1 MNQYVTQGGI
11 KIARELHQFIEQ
23 EVLPGLEL
31 DADQY
36 WANLETLLNEFGPRN
51 KALLAKRD
59 SMQLEIDN
67 YHRASE
73 GKAIV
78 PGDYEQF
85 LRRIHY
91 LEEDVD
97 HFEIETSGVDP
108 EIAITAGPQLVVPI
122 MNARFALNAANARW
136 GSLFDALYGTDLIP
150 EGAGTEKG
158 SAYNPQRGDLVI
170 EKASA
175 MLDEMVPLASASHSE
190 VVQYA
195 VDESGLIATLS
206 SGETDR
212 LRQPEHYVGFK
223 GDRAGPDSLLLKN
236 NGLHIELQVDPNH
249 HVGAAHPASVK
260 DVIMESALTTIQDC
274 EDSVAAVDAED
285 KTLVYRNW
293 LGLMRGDLKESFEKD
308 GRVMTREMAPDR
320 VYTDPAGQELTL
332 PGRSI
337 LLIRNVGHL
346 MTSDAV
352 LWGGGEEAPEG
363 ILDGYFTSTIAM
375 YDLMGKTSRKNSRTG
390 SVYIVKPKMH
400 GSEEVAFANELFGA
414 IEARL
419 GLTPLTLKMGIMD
432 EERRT
437 TINLRRCIYQAR
449 QRVIFIN
456 TGFLDRTGD
465 EIHTSMLAGAVVRK
479 AAMRQQDWINAYED
493 WNVDQGLATGFKGKA
508 QIGKGMWAMPDE
520 MAQMMAAKIVHP
532 VSGASCAW
540 VPSPTAATLHAVHY
554 HQVSVAEQQSLI
566 LGKQRASIEALLKI
580 PLLAGENLSSDE
592 INEELENNAQGILGY
607 VVRWIDQGIG
617 CSKVPDIH
625 DVGLMEDRATL
636 RISSQHIANWL
647 HHGLCSEAEV
657 RAVLEKMAAVVDA
670 QNAGDKLYEPMAGN
684 FEQSIAFQAACD
696 LVFKGTEQPNGYT
709 EPVLHARRREAKA
722 MKRAIGA

>member
-51 KALLAKRD
+51 NALLAKRD

-212 LRQPEHYVGFK
+212 LRQPEQYVGFK
-223 GDRAGPDSLLLKN
+223 GDRAAPDSLLLKN

-308 GRVMTREMAPDR
+308 GRVLTREMAPDR
-320 VYTDPAGQELTL
+320 VYTDHAGQALTL

-375 YDLMGKTSRKNSRTG
+375 YDLLGKTTRKNSRTG

-400 GSEEVAFANELFGA
+400 GSQEVAFANELFGA

-465 EIHTSMLAGAVVRK
+465 EIHTSMLAGPVVRK
-479 AAMRQQDWINAYED
+479 AAMKQQDWINAYED
-493 WNVDQGLATGFKGKA
+493 WNVDQGLASGFKGKA

-520 MAQMMAAKIVHP
+520 MAQMMTAKVVHP
-532 VSGASCAW
+532 MSGASCAW

-566 LGKQRASIEALLKI
+566 LGKQRASIDALLKI

-657 RAVLEKMAAVVDA
+657 RGVLEKMAAVVDA
-670 QNAGDKLYEPMAGN
+670 QNAGDELYEPMAGN

-696 LVFKGTEQPNGYT
+696 LVFRGTEQPNGYT

-722 MKRAIGA
+722 LKRASDP

>member
-11 KIARELHQFIEQ
+11 KIAHELHQFIEQ

-175 MLDEMVPLASASHSE
+175 MLDEMVPLASASHSK

-195 VDESGLIATLS
+195 VDESGLISTLS

-212 LRQPEHYVGFK
+212 LRQPEQYVGFK
-223 GDRAGPDSLLLKN
+223 GDRAAPDSLLLKN

-308 GRVMTREMAPDR
+308 GRVMTREMAADR
-320 VYTDPAGQELTL
+320 VYTDRAGQELTL

-352 LWGGGEEAPEG
+352 LWGDGEEAPEG

-375 YDLMGKTSRKNSRTG
+375 FDLLGKTTRKNSRTG

-465 EIHTSMLAGAVVRK
+465 EIHTSMLAGPVVRK
-479 AAMRQQDWINAYED
+479 AAMKQQDWINAYEN
-493 WNVDQGLATGFKGKA
+493 WNVDQGLASGFKGKA

-520 MAQMMAAKIVHP
+520 MAQMMTAKIMHP
-532 VSGASCAW
+532 MSGASCAW

-566 LGKQRASIEALLKI
+566 LGKQRASIDALLKI

-670 QNAGDKLYEPMAGN
+670 QNAGDELYEPMAGN

-696 LVFKGTEQPNGYT
+696 LVFRGTEQPNGYT

-722 MKRAIGA
+722 LKRASSI

>member
-51 KALLAKRD
+51 RALLAKRD

-150 EGAGTEKG
+150 EGPGTEKG

-212 LRQPEHYVGFK
+212 LRQPEQYVGFK
-223 GDRAGPDSLLLKN
+223 GDREAPDSLLLKN
-236 NGLHIELQVDPNH
+236 NGLHIELQIDPNH

-293 LGLMRGDLKESFEKD
+293 LGLMRGDLSESFEKD
-308 GRVMTREMAPDR
+308 GRVVTREMAPDR
-320 VYTDPAGQELTL
+320 VYTDHAGQELTL

-352 LWGGGEEAPEG
+352 LWGAGEEAPEG

-375 YDLMGKTSRKNSRTG
+375 YDLLGKTTRKNSRTG

-465 EIHTSMLAGAVVRK
+465 EIHTSMLAGPVVRK
-479 AAMRQQDWINAYED
+479 AAMKQQDWINAYED
-493 WNVDQGLATGFKGKA
+493 WNVDQGLASGFKGKA

-520 MAQMMAAKIVHP
+520 MAQMMTAKIVHP
-532 VSGASCAW
+532 MSGASCAW

-566 LGKQRASIEALLKI
+566 LGKQRASIDALLKI

-657 RAVLEKMAAVVDA
+657 RGVLEKMAAVVDA
-670 QNAGDKLYEPMAGN
+670 QNAGDELYEPMAGN

-696 LVFKGTEQPNGYT
+696 LVFRGTEQPNGYT

-722 MKRAIGA
+722 LKRASGP

>member
-85 LRRIHY
+85 LRRIQY

-195 VDESGLIATLS
+195 VDESGLIATLA

-212 LRQPEHYVGFK
+212 LRQPEQYVGFK
-223 GDRAGPDSLLLKN
+223 GDRVAPDSLLLKN
-236 NGLHIELQVDPNH
+236 NGLHIELQIDPNH

-320 VYTDPAGQELTL
+320 VYTDHAGQELTL

-352 LWGGGEEAPEG
+352 LWGAGEEAPEG

-375 YDLMGKTSRKNSRTG
+375 YDLLGKTTRKNSRTG

-465 EIHTSMLAGAVVRK
+465 EIHTSMLAGPVVRK
-479 AAMRQQDWINAYED
+479 AAMKQQDWINAYED
-493 WNVDQGLATGFKGKA
+493 WNVDQGLASGFKGKA

-520 MAQMMAAKIVHP
+520 MAQMMTAKIVHP
-532 VSGASCAW
+532 MSGASCAW

-566 LGKQRASIEALLKI
+566 LGKQRASIDALLKI

-657 RAVLEKMAAVVDA
+657 RGVLEKMAAVVDA
-670 QNAGDKLYEPMAGN
+670 QNAGDELYEPMAGN

-696 LVFKGTEQPNGYT
+696 LVFRGTEQPNGYT

-722 MKRAIGA
+722 LKRASGP

>member
-85 LRRIHY
+85 LRRIQY

-195 VDESGLIATLS
+195 VDESGLIATLA

-223 GDRAGPDSLLLKN
+223 GDRAAPDSLLLKN

-320 VYTDPAGQELTL
+320 VYTDHAGQELTL

-352 LWGGGEEAPEG
+352 LWGAGEEAPEG

-375 YDLMGKTSRKNSRTG
+375 YDLLGKTTRKNSRTG

-465 EIHTSMLAGAVVRK
+465 EIHTSMWAGPVVRK
-479 AAMRQQDWINAYED
+479 AAMKQQDWINAYED
-493 WNVDQGLATGFKGKA
+493 WNVDQGLASGFKGKA

-520 MAQMMAAKIVHP
+520 MAQMMTAKIVHP
-532 VSGASCAW
+532 MSGASCAW
-540 VPSPTAATLHAVHY
+540 VPSPTAATLHAIHY
-554 HQVSVAEQQSLI
+554 HEVSVAEQQSMI
-566 LGKQRASIEALLKI
+566 LGKQRASIDALLKI

-657 RAVLEKMAAVVDA
+657 RGVLEKMAAVVDA
-670 QNAGDKLYEPMAGN
+670 QNAGDELYEPMAGN

-696 LVFKGTEQPNGYT
+696 LVFRGTEQPNGYT

-722 MKRAIGA
+722 LKRASGP

>member
-36 WANLETLLNEFGPRN
+36 WENLETLLNEFGPRN
-51 KALLAKRD
+51 RVLLANRD

-78 PGDYEQF
+78 PGDYEKF

-158 SAYNPQRGDLVI
+158 VTYNPQRGDLVI

-175 MLDEMVPLASASHSE
+175 MLDEMVPLASTTHSE

-195 VDESGLIATLS
+195 VDEAGIIATLS

-212 LRQPEHYVGFK
+212 LRQPEQYVGFN
-223 GDRAGPDSLLLKN
+223 GDRAAPDSLLLKN

-308 GRVMTREMAPDR
+308 GRVMTREMAADR
-320 VYTDPAGQELTL
+320 VYTDRAGQELTL

-352 LWGGGEEAPEG
+352 LWSDGEEAPEG

-375 YDLMGKTSRKNSRTG
+375 YDLLGKTTRKNSRTG

-465 EIHTSMLAGAVVRK
+465 EIHTSMLAGPVVRK
-479 AAMRQQDWINAYED
+479 AAMKQQDWINAYED
-493 WNVDQGLATGFKGKA
+493 WNVDQGLASGFKGKA

-520 MAQMMAAKIVHP
+520 MAQMMTAKIVHP
-532 VSGASCAW
+532 KSGASCAW

-554 HQVSVAEQQSLI
+554 HEVSVAEQQSMI
-566 LGKQRASIEALLKI
+566 LGKQRASIDALLKI

-657 RAVLEKMAAVVDA
+657 RGVLEKMAAVVDA
-670 QNAGDKLYEPMAGN
+670 QNAGDELYEPMAGN

-709 EPVLHARRREAKA
+709 EPVLHASRREAKA
-722 MKRAIGA
+722 LKRASGT

>member
-97 HFEIETSGVDP
+97 QFEIETSGVDP

-158 SAYNPQRGDLVI
+158 SAYNPRRGDLVI

-175 MLDEMVPLASASHSE
+175 MLDEMVPLASARHSE

-195 VDESGLIATLS
+195 ADEAGIIATLA

-223 GDRAGPDSLLLKN
+223 GDRAAPDSLLLKN
-236 NGLHIELQVDPNH
+236 NGLHIELQVAPNH

-308 GRVMTREMAPDR
+308 GRVMTREMAADR
-320 VYTDPAGQELTL
+320 VYTDRAGQELTL

-352 LWGGGEEAPEG
+352 LWGDGEEAPEG

-375 YDLMGKTSRKNSRTG
+375 FDLLGKTTRKNSRTG

-465 EIHTSMLAGAVVRK
+465 EIHTSMLAGPVVRK
-479 AAMRQQDWINAYED
+479 AAMKQQDWINAYED
-493 WNVDQGLATGFKGKA
+493 WNVDQGLASGFKGKA

-520 MAQMMAAKIVHP
+520 MAQMMTAKIVHP
-532 VSGASCAW
+532 MSGASCAW
-540 VPSPTAATLHAVHY
+540 VPSPTAATLHAIHY
-554 HQVSVAEQQSLI
+554 HEVSVAEQQSMI
-566 LGKQRASIEALLKI
+566 LGKQRASIDALLKI

-657 RAVLEKMAAVVDA
+657 RGVLEKMAAVVDA
-670 QNAGDKLYEPMAGN
+670 QNAGDELYEPMAGN

-696 LVFKGTEQPNGYT
+696 LVFRGIEQPNGYT

-722 MKRAIGA
+722 LKRASGP